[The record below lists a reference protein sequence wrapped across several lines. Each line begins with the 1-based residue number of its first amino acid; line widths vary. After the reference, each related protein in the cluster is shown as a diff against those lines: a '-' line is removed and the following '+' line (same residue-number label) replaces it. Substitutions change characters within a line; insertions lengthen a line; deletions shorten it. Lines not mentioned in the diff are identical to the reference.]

1 MSYRIR
7 STPVR
12 TTTTIRRRV
21 IETDDDDFFSIPKVR
36 PSSKEFTTVRHRVTP
51 SGLVTTTTTTTTT
64 PRKIIRDVSLD
75 GMDSDPFF
83 ALHTADARAERD
95 SIEDF
100 CVQLDVGLSFKT
112 DDISVKTRAGIV
124 FINAKRTDGSVTR
137 EFNRKV
143 PLPDGVDPLC
153 VRALLSPTGTLT
165 IKAPRNMSNR
175 YTSSIYERHIP
186 VRMGLY

>member
-7 STPVR
+7 TTPTH

-21 IETDDDDFFSIPKVR
+21 IETDADDFFDFPKAR

-75 GMDSDPFF
+75 GMDADPFF
-83 ALHTADARAERD
+83 VHHTTNTRGDRD
-95 SIEDF
+95 DIEDF
-100 CVQLDVGLSFKT
+100 CVQLDVGLSFKC
-112 DDISVKTRAGIV
+112 DDISVKTRAGLV
-124 FINAKRTDGSVTR
+124 FVNAKRTDGSVTR
-137 EFNRKV
+137 EFNRKI

-153 VRALLSPTGTLT
+153 VRALLSPTGTLI

-175 YTSSIYERHIP
+175 YTSSIYERHVP